1 MPTLNANPSDR
12 PGTCGIMVRFADRND
27 LGFVAQDGYVS
38 RDVVAAKIDA
48 GEVLIA
54 EKDTIPVGYLRIEYL
69 WSRVPYITLI
79 RVLPEHRKE
88 GVGKALLAFLERAL
102 ESAGHTVLLS
112 SSQADEPEPQAWHR
126 HVGFAECGRLEMIND
141 GVDEIFFRK
150 DLSPENTT

>member
-12 PGTCGIMVRFADRND
+12 PGARGIMVRFAERKD
-27 LGFVAQDGYVS
+27 LSFVAQDGYVS
-38 RDVVAAKIDA
+38 RDIVAAKIDA

-54 EKDTIPVGYLRIEYL
+54 EKDALPVGYLRIEYL

-88 GVGKALLAFLERAL
+88 GVGKAVLAFLERAL
-102 ESAGHTVLLS
+102 ESVGHTVLLS

-150 DLSPENTT
+150 DLSPESTT